1 MPPGIFDVPADD
13 ECDPQGWYGE
23 QTLDIE
29 AIHAMAPGANVLY
42 VGGEDCNEGI
52 DAALNHIVAGR
63 LADIVNNSYGSTGE
77 DIDPAEVRIFGA
89 ITLQG
94 ALEGI
99 GLYFSSGDD
108 GDESI
113 NLDQPSVDFEPS
125 LPWVTGVGGTSL
137 AVGPLRPD
145 AVRAGLGDRLQ
156 QLRRRRLRPAGAG
169 RVLLRLR
176 WWHQPA
182 VRAAL
187 VPAPGRAAVARHQV
201 EPHPGPGRARR
212 GAPRRPEHRLADRPD
227 PGVHRRDVLRH
238 VPRSVAPVSR
248 HRCSPG

>member
-29 AIHAMAPGANVLY
+29 AVHAMAPGANVLY
-42 VGGEDCNEGI
+42 VGGEDCYAGI

-77 DIDPAEVRIFGA
+77 DIDPAEVRIFGS

-137 AVGPLRPD
+137 AVGRSGQT

-156 QLRRRRLRPAGAG
+156 RASTAASSTRRPRASSSTAPAAAPAGAS
-169 RVLLRLR
+169 R
-176 WWHQPA
+176 QPWYQRG
-182 VRAAL
+182 V
-187 VPAPGRAAVARHQV
+187 VPRSLATQWSRT
-201 EPHPGPGRARR
+201 PGPGRARR
-212 GAPRRPEHRLADRPD
+212 RRAR
-227 PGVHRRDVLRH
+227 
-238 VPRSVAPVSR
+238 
-248 HRCSPG
+248 